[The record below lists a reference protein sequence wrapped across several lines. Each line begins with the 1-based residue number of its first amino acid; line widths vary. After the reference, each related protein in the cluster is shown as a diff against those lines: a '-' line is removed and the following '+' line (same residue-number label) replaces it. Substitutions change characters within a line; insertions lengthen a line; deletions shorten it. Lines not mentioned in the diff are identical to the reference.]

1 MDFIQIVKIYLNYIM
16 SENEEPKLLLNKENL
31 INELNSFS
39 FLIPISE
46 KSFKLESFIFLILS
60 SCIIKRK
67 SLAFSFLLT
76 ISCFFL

>member
-46 KSFKLESFIFLILS
+46 KVLS
-60 SCIIKRK
+60 
-67 SLAFSFLLT
+67 L
-76 ISCFFL
+76 

>member
-1 MDFIQIVKIYLNYIM
+1 M

-46 KSFKLESFIFLILS
+46 KSFKFIGIGEFYIFD
-60 SCIIKRK
+60 IE
-67 SLAFSFLLT
+67 
-76 ISCFFL
+76 

>member
-46 KSFKLESFIFLILS
+46 KGFKFIGIGEFYIFD
-60 SCIIKRK
+60 IE
-67 SLAFSFLLT
+67 
-76 ISCFFL
+76 